1 MRRFSLGVAVAAA
14 GIYCCNR
21 FVASIDFVLPYAF
34 AHYHL
39 NDLCGGVLFPAY
51 VDLLSWVVRRRR
63 LVTSLPRLLLLCGA
77 CCVCWEVLAPLFLSR
92 STGDVVDAV
101 MYLLGGVVYCATALR
116 DDRMGS
122 QGATT

>member
-1 MRRFSLGVAVAAA
+1 M
-14 GIYCCNR
+14 
-21 FVASIDFVLPYAF
+21 
-34 AHYHL
+34 
-39 NDLCGGVLFPAY
+39 LFPAY

-92 STGDVVDAV
+92 STGDVVDADS
-101 MYLLGGVVYCATALR
+101 YLHGGVVYCATALR

-122 QGATT
+122 QGATP